1 MTVHIITHEDCIAHE
16 GGPGHPERP
25 DRLRTVDA
33 LLGDTEL
40 TVRVARHEA
49 PEARR
54 DQLERLHPATHIDR
68 VRDLSLAGG
77 GALDPDT
84 SVNGKS
90 WDAALRA
97 VGAGIRAVHLAS
109 ETGENVFAPVRP
121 PGHHAEIGRAMGFCL
136 FGNIALA
143 AAEARAEGLAD
154 EILIID
160 WDVHHGNGTQNLVEN
175 EPAIR
180 FVSLHQWPL
189 YPGTGRESERGVG
202 NIWNVPRPGGRPPE
216 EYVSALKTGIDASLD
231 GFEPQL
237 VLISAGYDAML
248 GDPLAGFTLEAEHY
262 GDLLRHI
269 RGQVPQAPIVA
280 MLEGG
285 YHLGNLRRGVQVTLE
300 ALDTSSGS
308 TVHP

>member
-1 MTVHIITHEDCIAHE
+1 MSVHIVTHEDCLGHE
-16 GGPGHPERP
+16 GGPNHPERP
-25 DRLRTVDA
+25 DRLRTIDQ
-33 LLGDTEL
+33 LLDDQSL
-40 TVRVARHEA
+40 TVQLIRHQA

-54 DQLERLHPATHIDR
+54 DQLERLHPAAHIDR

-90 WDAALRA
+90 WAAALRA
-97 VGAGIRAVHLAS
+97 VGAGIRAVHLAA
-109 ETGENVFAPVRP
+109 ETGQHVFAPVRP

-160 WDVHHGNGTQNLVEN
+160 WDVHHGNGTQALVEK

-189 YPGTGRESERGVG
+189 DPGTGRETERGVG
-202 NIWNVPRPGGRPPE
+202 NIWNIPRPGGRPPQ
-216 EYVSALKTGIDASLD
+216 EYLSALKTGIDASLD
-231 GFEPQL
+231 GFEPQM

-248 GDPLAGFTLEAEHY
+248 GDPLAGFTLQAEHY
-262 GDLLRHI
+262 GEILRHL
-269 RGQVPQAPIVA
+269 RGRLPKAPIVA

-285 YHLGNLRRGVQVTLE
+285 YHLDNLRRGVHETLE
-300 ALDTSSGS
+300 VLDTPG
-308 TVHP
+308 